1 MDAITT
7 LGVAADIVTLTEFGL
22 QLLSTS
28 DTAKVSSTIE
38 KKDEDE
44 NSALEDYK
52 KLRLA
57 LSSKQASLQ
66 RRLLASPSPPLKD
79 ELALLELATSSLE
92 DSELLLKTIGNTPK
106 DVSGDRLSS
115 RKKDATAY
123 ISSKLGGG
131 FDPENVKRLSHVITR
146 HASSILS
153 FRISELN
160 KTIESLENVKQQFR
174 PEQESRINSIS
185 QDVENLR
192 LEVQRRS
199 VDPGRGNSLAFT
211 DTDIR
216 RFSDRLTSLNKAE
229 DNMFADKI
237 VASLNYS
244 SRPVRHDSVPQAHKN
259 TFQWAFDSRL
269 SKWFSS
275 GSGIFWV
282 SGKPGSGKSTFMKF
296 IAKHSQTKELLTQ
309 WAGSADTLAV
319 AVHFFWIAG
328 TPIQKS
334 WQGLLQSLLFDVCYK
349 HPSVVP
355 LICPSRWEAAKAG
368 RWQTAAEPWSVSE
381 LTAALRSL
389 ASADSIPLK
398 ICFFIDGLDEYDSD
412 HAELCKVLCDMAN
425 SPHIKMCLS
434 SRPWAVFERSFGGE
448 GKERLDIH
456 ELTRN
461 DIREFVGD
469 QLREHPKWA
478 MIESETAASEKSSLI
493 EQIVAKADGVFLWAF
508 FVTRSLREG
517 LSNGDRIT
525 DLSQRLSGLPTD
537 LEQLFKHM
545 LESVDPVDHP
555 KMAGILQA
563 AAHALEPL
571 HIDLYWQLER
581 GFEEYDYA
589 YRCPIGSRPL
599 AEIAKQREQMTR
611 SINDKTKGLLKVVNL
626 RVEFLHRTVKDFVL
640 TKDLEEYLRGKLPD
654 DHNGFIS
661 IATAYLGFLKT
672 TSHDTPLVS
681 GIMRHGKGLN
691 SGPFISHLNQALF
704 YASEAMKADHFASQH
719 YHRTTTLLDKYEE
732 AIEAMVRVGHVI
744 IRGVNS
750 DACHPGLPFRE
761 ELLKHNLTSY
771 IENRMREQPDFFN
784 IFDESPLFAALTPMS
799 LNSGESPAPVAKT
812 LDVLLQRGE
821 NPNVLLQV
829 RGPYL
834 GEAASPW
841 VLFARGT
848 MSVFNMLSG
857 PLMFPAL
864 RWNDS
869 LDNALFDL
877 LLSYGAYPNQA
888 LLDRPGAHTVFSHF
902 LKISKSRFLGEEC
915 FDGYLRTLDAFFRA
929 GASLGVPHNGAVDPD
944 ALAAFGNLAR
954 SCPEESVLASYCT
967 ELKGL
972 ISKLAAD
979 PGRARFLSSVTEKL
993 IVHCSGEEEDLK
1005 RLVLAISEGLPQYV
1019 AEPLLQVIEG
1029 KLEVS
1034 KKRGDTRKRRR
1045 ESWGDSSYGNGVK
1058 QVKGE

>member
-1 MDAITT
+1 M
-7 LGVAADIVTLTEFGL
+7 
-22 QLLSTS
+22 
-28 DTAKVSSTIE
+28 
-38 KKDEDE
+38 
-44 NSALEDYK
+44 
-52 KLRLA
+52 
-57 LSSKQASLQ
+57 
-66 RRLLASPSPPLKD
+66 
-79 ELALLELATSSLE
+79 
-92 DSELLLKTIGNTPK
+92 
-106 DVSGDRLSS
+106 
-115 RKKDATAY
+115 
-123 ISSKLGGG
+123 
-131 FDPENVKRLSHVITR
+131 
-146 HASSILS
+146 
-153 FRISELN
+153 
-160 KTIESLENVKQQFR
+160 
-174 PEQESRINSIS
+174 
-185 QDVENLR
+185 
-192 LEVQRRS
+192 
-199 VDPGRGNSLAFT
+199 AFT

-216 RFSDRLTSLNKAE
+216 LFSDRLASLTEAE
-229 DNMFADKI
+229 DNMLADKI

-275 GSGIFWV
+275 GSGTFWV

-334 WQGLLQSLLFDVCYK
+334 WQGLLQSLLFDVCHK

-355 LICPSRWEAAKAG
+355 LICPSRWDAAKAG

-381 LTAALRSL
+381 LTAALRAL
-389 ASADSIPLK
+389 ASADNMPLK

-412 HAELCKVLCDMAN
+412 HAELCKVLCDMAD

-434 SRPWAVFERSFGGE
+434 SRPWDVFERSFGGE

-478 MIESETAASEKSSLI
+478 MMESETAASEKSSLI

-525 DLSQRLSGLPTD
+525 DLSRRLSGLPTD

-545 LESVDPVDHP
+545 LESVDPVDYA

-581 GFEEYDYA
+581 EFEEYDYA
-589 YRCPIGSRPL
+589 YRCPIGSGPL
-599 AEIAKQREQMTR
+599 EQISKQREQMTR
-611 SINDKTKGLLKVVNL
+611 SINDKTKGLLKLVNL

-640 TKDLEEYLRGKLPD
+640 TKDLEEYLRGKLPN

-672 TSHDTPLVS
+672 TSQDTPLVA

-704 YASEAMKADHFASQH
+704 YVSEALKAEQFASHNYQ
-719 YHRTTTLLDKYEE
+719 RTTALLDKYEE
-732 AIEAMVRVGHVI
+732 AIEAMVRAKHVT

-750 DACHPGLPFRE
+750 QGCHPGLPFRE
-761 ELLKHNLTSY
+761 ELLKHNLTPY
-771 IENRMREQPDFFN
+771 VEKRIREQPNFFN

-799 LNSGESPAPVAKT
+799 LNSGESPAPIAGT
-812 LDVLLQRGE
+812 LDLILQRGE
-821 NPNVLLQV
+821 DPNVLPRAGGSHLN
-829 RGPYL
+829 
-834 GEAASPW
+834 EAASPW

-877 LLSYGAYPNQA
+877 LLSYGADPNKA

-902 LKISKSRFLGEEC
+902 LKISTSRFLGEEC

-929 GASLGVPHNGAVDPD
+929 GASLGVPHNGTVDPD

-954 SCPEESVLASYCT
+954 SRPEESVLASYCT

-972 ISKLAAD
+972 MSTLAAD
-979 PGRARFLSSVTEKL
+979 PGRARFLSSITEKL
-993 IVHCSGEEEDLK
+993 IMHCSGGDEDLE
-1005 RLVLAISEGLPQYV
+1005 RLSLAISEGLPKYV
-1019 AEPLLQVIEG
+1019 AEPLLQAVDSKIETC
-1029 KLEVS
+1029 
-1034 KKRGDTRKRRR
+1034 KKQGDTRKRRR
-1045 ESWGDSSYGNGVK
+1045 ESWGDSSYGGSVK
-1058 QVKGE
+1058 QARGD

>member
-1 MDAITT
+1 MDAITA
-7 LGVAADIVTLTEFGL
+7 LGVASDILTLTEFGL
-22 QLLSTS
+22 QLLSAS
-28 DTAKVSSTIE
+28 DAPKISSTIE
-38 KKDEDE
+38 EKNE
-44 NSALEDYK
+44 NSSLEDYK
-52 KLRLA
+52 NLRLA
-57 LSSKQASLQ
+57 LFNKQTSLQ

-79 ELALLELATSSLE
+79 ELALLELASSSLE
-92 DSELLLKTIGNTPK
+92 DSEVLLETIRNTPK
-106 DVSGDRLSS
+106 DVPGNRLPS
-115 RKKDATAY
+115 RRTDATAY
-123 ISSKLGGG
+123 VDSKLEGR
-131 FDPENVKRLSHVITR
+131 FSLENIKRLSHVVTR
-146 HASSILS
+146 HASSILRL
-153 FRISELN
+153 RISELN
-160 KTIESLENVKQQFR
+160 KTIESLEIVKQQFR

-199 VDPGRGNSLAFT
+199 VDSDRGNPVAFT
-211 DTDIR
+211 DIDIR
-216 RFSDRLTSLNKAE
+216 LFSHRLTSLIEAE

-259 TFQWAFDSRL
+259 TFQWAFGSRL
-269 SKWFSS
+269 SKWFGS

-282 SGKPGSGKSTFMKF
+282 SGKPGSGKSTFMKY

-334 WQGLLQSLLFDVCYK
+334 WQGLLQSLLFDVCHK

-355 LICPSRWEAAKAG
+355 LVCPSRWEAAMAG

-381 LTAALRSL
+381 LTAALR
-389 ASADSIPLK
+389 A
-398 ICFFIDGLDEYDSD
+398 D

-461 DIREFVGD
+461 DIRKFVGD

-478 MIESETAASEKSSLI
+478 MIESETAAAEKSGLI
-493 EQIVAKADGVFLWAF
+493 EQIVAQADGVFLWAF

-517 LSNGDRIT
+517 LSNGDRIS
-525 DLSQRLSGLPTD
+525 DLSRRLSGLPTD

-545 LESVDPVDHP
+545 LESVDPADYA

-571 HIDLYWQLER
+571 HSDLYWQLER
-581 GFEEYDYA
+581 EFEEYDYA

-599 AEIAKQREQMTR
+599 EQISKQSEQTTH
-611 SINDKTKGLLKVVNL
+611 SINDKTKGLLKLVNL

-640 TKDLEEYLRGKLPD
+640 TKDLEEYLRSKLPE
-654 DHNGFIS
+654 DHNGFVS
-661 IATAYLGFLKT
+661 IATACLGFLKT
-672 TSHDTPLVS
+672 TCHDTSLVA

-704 YASEAMKADHFASQH
+704 YASEALKADQFASRH
-719 YHRTTTLLDKYEE
+719 YHRTTTLLDKYEA
-732 AIEAMVRVGHVI
+732 AIEDMERVGHVT

-750 DACHPGLPFRE
+750 EACHPGLPFRE

-771 IENRMREQPDFFN
+771 IEKRIREQPDFFN

-799 LNSGESPAPVAKT
+799 LNSGESPAPVART

-821 NPNVLLQV
+821 DPNVLPQV

-834 GEAASPW
+834 EEAASPW

-857 PLMFPAL
+857 PLMFLAL

-877 LLSYGAYPNQA
+877 LMSYGADPNQA
-888 LLDRPGAHTVFSHF
+888 LLDRPGAH
-902 LKISKSRFLGEEC
+902 RQ
-915 FDGYLRTLDAFFRA
+915 AP
-929 GASLGVPHNGAVDPD
+929 PHNGTVDPD

-954 SCPEESVLASYCT
+954 SHPEESVLASYCT

-972 ISKLAAD
+972 MSKLAAD
-979 PGRARFLSSVTEKL
+979 PGRAKFLSSVTEKL
-993 IVHCSGEEEDLK
+993 IVHCSGEEEDLE
-1005 RLVLAISEGLPQYV
+1005 RLLLAISEGLPQYV
-1019 AEPLLQVIEG
+1019 AEPLLQVIDS
-1029 KLEVS
+1029 KLEMS
-1034 KKRGDTRKRRR
+1034 TKRGDTRKRRR
-1045 ESWGDSSYGNGVK
+1045 ESWGDLSYSDSAK
-1058 QVKGE
+1058 QARGE

>member
-1 MDAITT
+1 MDTLTA
-7 LGVAADIVTLTEFGL
+7 LGVATDILTITEFSV
-22 QLLSTS
+22 QLLSAS
-28 DTAKVSSTIE
+28 DAPKISSTIE
-38 KKDEDE
+38 EQDK
-44 NSALEDYK
+44 NSPLEDYG
-52 KLRLA
+52 KLRLT
-57 LSSKQASLQ
+57 LSNKHASLQ
-66 RRLLASPSPPLKD
+66 HRLLAGPSPPLED
-79 ELALLELATSSLE
+79 ELALLELASSSLE
-92 DSELLLKTIGNTPK
+92 NSEMLLEAIGNIPNEIL
-106 DVSGDRLSS
+106 GDRLLS
-115 RKKDATAY
+115 RKTNATACL
-123 ISSKLGGG
+123 SAKLGGR
-131 FDPENVKRLSHVITR
+131 FSPENVKRLSQVVTR
-146 HASSILS
+146 HVSSIINL
-153 FRISELN
+153 RISGLN

-185 QDVENLR
+185 QDAEALR

-199 VDPGRGNSLAFT
+199 VDPDRGNFMAFT

-216 RFSDRLTSLNKAE
+216 VFSDRLNSLIEAE

-237 VASLNYS
+237 IASLNYS

-275 GSGIFWV
+275 GSGTFWV

-334 WQGLLQSLLFDVCYK
+334 WQGLLQSLLFDVCHK

-368 RWQTAAEPWSVSE
+368 QWQTAAEPWSVSE
-381 LTAALRSL
+381 LTAALRAL
-389 ASADSIPLK
+389 ASADNMPLK

-412 HAELCKVLCDMAN
+412 HAELCKILCDMAY

-434 SRPWAVFERSFGGE
+434 SRPWAVFERSFGGY

-469 QLREHPKWA
+469 QLRAHPKWA
-478 MIESETAASEKSSLI
+478 TVESETTASEKTGLI
-493 EQIVAKADGVFLWAF
+493 EQIVAQADGVFLWAF

-517 LSNGDRIT
+517 LSNGDRIR

-545 LESVDPVDHP
+545 LESVDPVEYV

-581 GFEEYDYA
+581 EFEEYDYA
-589 YRCPIGSRPL
+589 YRCPIGSRPPTQ
-599 AEIAKQREQMTR
+599 IFKQREQMGR
-611 SINDKTKGLLKVVNL
+611 SINDKTKGLLKLVNL

-640 TKDLEEYLRGKLPD
+640 TKDLEEYLRSKLPD

-672 TSHDTPLVS
+672 TCQDTPLVS

-704 YASEAMKADHFASQH
+704 YASEALKADQFNQ
-719 YHRTTTLLDKYEE
+719 RTTVLLDKYEV
-732 AIEAMVRVGHVI
+732 AIEAMVRAGHVT

-750 DACHPGLPFRE
+750 EACHPRLPFRE

-771 IENRMREQPDFFN
+771 VGKRIREQPDFFN

-799 LNSGESPAPVAKT
+799 LNSGESPAPVAGT
-812 LDVLLQRGE
+812 LDIILQRGE
-821 NPNVLLQV
+821 DPNVLPRAGGSHLN
-829 RGPYL
+829 
-834 GEAASPW
+834 EAASPW

-877 LLSYGAYPNQA
+877 LMSYGADPNKA

-902 LKISKSRFLGEEC
+902 LKISTSRFLGEEC

-929 GASLGVPHNGAVDPD
+929 GASLGVPHNETVDPG

-954 SCPEESVLASYCT
+954 SIPGETVLASYCT

-972 ISKLAAD
+972 ISTLAAD
-979 PGRARFLSSVTEKL
+979 PGRARFLSAVTERL
-993 IVHCSGEEEDLK
+993 VAHCSGREEDFE
-1005 RLVLAISEGLPQYV
+1005 RLSSAISEGLPKYV
-1019 AEPLLQVIEG
+1019 AEPLLQVIDS
-1029 KLEVS
+1029 KLEMC

-1045 ESWGDSSYGNGVK
+1045 ESWGDSSYGDGVK
-1058 QVKGE
+1058 QVRGE

>member
-1 MDAITT
+1 MDAITA
-7 LGVAADIVTLTEFGL
+7 LGVASDILAIAEFSVR
-22 QLLSTS
+22 LLST
-28 DTAKVSSTIE
+28 KVSSTIE
-38 KKDEDE
+38 RKGEDK
-44 NSALEDYK
+44 NSALEDYR

-57 LSSKQASLQ
+57 LSNKNALLQ
-66 RRLLASPSPPLKD
+66 RLPLASPSPALKD

-92 DSELLLKTIGNTPK
+92 DSEMLLETIGNIPE
-106 DVSGDRLSS
+106 DISGNRLSPW
-115 RKKDATAY
+115 RIDATTY
-123 ISSKLGGG
+123 VDSKLGGR
-131 FDPENVKRLSHVITR
+131 FSLENVKRLSHIVTR

-174 PEQESRINSIS
+174 PEQESRVNSIS

-192 LEVQRRS
+192 LEVQRR
-199 VDPGRGNSLAFT
+199 
-211 DTDIR
+211 
-216 RFSDRLTSLNKAE
+216 DRLTTLIKAE

-296 IAKHSQTKELLTQ
+296 IAKHSQTKDLLTQ

-334 WQGLLQSLLFDVCYK
+334 WQGLL
-349 HPSVVP
+349 H
-355 LICPSRWEAAKAG
+355 RWEAAKAG

-381 LTAALRSL
+381 LTAALRAL
-389 ASADSIPLK
+389 ASADHMPLN

-412 HAELCKVLCDMAN
+412 HAELCKVLCDMVN

-434 SRPWAVFERSFGGE
+434 SRPWDVFERSFGGE

-469 QLREHPKWA
+469 QLQEHPKWA

-508 FVTRSLREG
+508 FVTRSLRGG
-517 LSNGDRIT
+517 LSNGDRIS

-581 GFEEYDYA
+581 EFEEHDYA
-589 YRCPIGSRPL
+589 YRCLIGSRPL
-599 AEIAKQREQMTR
+599 EQISTQREQTTR
-611 SINDKTKGLLKVVNL
+611 SINDKTKGLLKLVNL

-640 TKDLEEYLRGKLPD
+640 TKDLEEYLRSKLPD
-654 DHNGFIS
+654 DHNRFVS

-672 TSHDTPLVS
+672 TCHDTSLVA
-681 GIMRHGKGLN
+681 GIMRHGMGLN

-704 YASEAMKADHFASQH
+704 YASEALKADQFASHQ
-719 YHRTTTLLDKYEE
+719 YFRTATLLDKYEE
-732 AIEAMVRVGHVI
+732 AIEAMVRAKHVT

-750 DACHPGLPFRE
+750 EACHPALPFRE

-771 IENRMREQPDFFN
+771 IEKRIREQPEFFN

-812 LDVLLQRGE
+812 LDLILQRGE
-821 NPNVLLQV
+821 NPNVLPQV
-829 RGPYL
+829 RGPHL
-834 GEAASPW
+834 KEAASPW
-841 VLFARGT
+841 MLFARGT

-877 LLSYGAYPNQA
+877 LLSYGAHPNKA

-902 LKISKSRFLGEEC
+902 LKISTSRFLGEEC
-915 FDGYLRTLDAFFRA
+915 FEGYLRTLDAFFRA
-929 GASLGVPHNGAVDPD
+929 GATLGVPHNGAIDPD

-954 SCPEESVLASYCT
+954 SNPEESVLASYCT

-972 ISKLAAD
+972 MSKLAAD
-979 PGRARFLSSVTEKL
+979 PGRARFLSAVTEKL
-993 IVHCSGEEEDLK
+993 IVHCSGGDEDLK

-1019 AEPLLQVIEG
+1019 AEPLLQVIDS
-1029 KLEVS
+1029 KLEMR

-1045 ESWGDSSYGNGVK
+1045 ESWGNSSYGDGVK
-1058 QVKGE
+1058 QVRGE

>member
-1 MDAITT
+1 METITA
-7 LGVAADIVTLTEFGL
+7 LGVAADILTITEFGL

-28 DTAKVSSTIE
+28 VAPKVSSTIE
-38 KKDEDE
+38 EIDK
-44 NSALEDYK
+44 NSALEDYR
-52 KLRLA
+52 KLKLA
-57 LSSKQASLQ
+57 LSNKHVSLQ
-66 RRLLASPSPPLKD
+66 RQLLASPPPPLKD
-79 ELALLELATSSLE
+79 ELALLDLVSSSPQ
-92 DSELLLKTIGNTPK
+92 DSEVLLEAVRNTPK
-106 DVSGDRLSS
+106 DFVGDKLSS
-115 RKKDATAY
+115 RKTGSTTSAGP
-123 ISSKLGGG
+123 KLGSR
-131 FDPENVKRLSHVITR
+131 FRLENVKRLSHIVTR
-146 HASSILS
+146 YASSLLS

-160 KTIESLENVKQQFR
+160 KTIESLENVKQQVR

-199 VDPGRGNSLAFT
+199 AEPDKGTSVAFT

-216 RFSDRLTSLNKAE
+216 LFSDRLASLIEAE

-244 SRPVRHDSVPQAHKN
+244 SRPVRHDSVPQAHMN

-296 IAKHSQTKELLTQ
+296 IAKHSQTKGLLTQ

-328 TPIQKS
+328 TPIQKP
-334 WQGLLQSLLFDVCYK
+334 WQGLLQSLLFDVCHK

-355 LICPSRWEAAKAG
+355 LICPSRWEAAKVG

-381 LTAALRSL
+381 LTAALRAL
-389 ASADSIPLK
+389 ASADNMPLK

-412 HAELCKVLCDMAN
+412 HAELCKILCDMAN

-434 SRPWAVFERSFGGE
+434 SRPWDVFERSFGGE
-448 GKERLDIH
+448 GQERLDIH

-469 QLREHPKWA
+469 QLQEHPQWA
-478 MIESETAASEKSSLI
+478 MIESKTAASKKSSLI

-508 FVTRSLREG
+508 FMTRSLREG
-517 LSNGDRIT
+517 LSNSDGIN

-555 KMAGILQA
+555 KMAGIL
-563 AAHALEPL
+563 
-571 HIDLYWQLER
+571 

-589 YRCPIGSRPL
+589 YRCRIGSISS
-599 AEIAKQREQMTR
+599 EQISKQREQMSR
-611 SINDKTKGLLKVVNL
+611 SINDKTKGLLKLVNL
-626 RVEFLHRTVKDFVL
+626 RVEFLHRTAKDFVL

-672 TSHDTPLVS
+672 TCHDTSLVA

-691 SGPFISHLNQALF
+691 SGPFHQALF
-704 YASEAMKADHFASQH
+704 YASEALKADQFASRH
-719 YHRTTTLLDKYEE
+719 YHRTTTLLDKHEE
-732 AIEAMVRVGHVI
+732 AIESMVRAKHVT

-750 DACHPGLPFRE
+750 EACHPALPFRE

-771 IENRMREQPDFFN
+771 IEKRIREQPDFFN
-784 IFDESPLFAALTPMS
+784 ILDESPLFAALTPMS
-799 LNSGESPAPVAKT
+799 LNSGESPAPIAKT
-812 LDVLLQRGE
+812 LDVLLQQGE
-821 NPNVLLQV
+821 DPNVLPRV

-834 GEAASPW
+834 EEVASPW
-841 VLFARGT
+841 MLFARGT

-877 LLSYGAYPNQA
+877 LMSYGADPNQA
-888 LLDRPGAHTVFSHF
+888 LLDRPGSSHCI
-902 LKISKSRFLGEEC
+902 L
-915 FDGYLRTLDAFFRA
+915 
-929 GASLGVPHNGAVDPD
+929 
-944 ALAAFGNLAR
+944 ALL
-954 SCPEESVLASYCT
+954 
-967 ELKGL
+967 
-972 ISKLAAD
+972 
-979 PGRARFLSSVTEKL
+979 
-993 IVHCSGEEEDLK
+993 EDIYI
-1005 RLVLAISEGLPQYV
+1005 AISR
-1019 AEPLLQVIEG
+1019 
-1029 KLEVS
+1029 
-1034 KKRGDTRKRRR
+1034 RGVFRRL
-1045 ESWGDSSYGNGVK
+1045 S
-1058 QVKGE
+1058 

>member
-1 MDAITT
+1 MDAITA
-7 LGVAADIVTLTEFGL
+7 LGVASDILTLTEFGL
-22 QLLSTS
+22 QLLSAS
-28 DTAKVSSTIE
+28 DAPKISSTIE
-38 KKDEDE
+38 EKDE

-57 LSSKQASLQ
+57 LSNKQASLQ

-79 ELALLELATSSLE
+79 ELALLELASSSLE
-92 DSELLLKTIGNTPK
+92 DSEVLLETIRNTPK
-106 DVSGDRLSS
+106 DVPGNRLPS
-115 RKKDATAY
+115 RRTDATAY
-123 ISSKLGGG
+123 VDSKLEGK
-131 FDPENVKRLSHVITR
+131 FSLENIKRLSHVVTR
-146 HASSILS
+146 HASSILRL
-153 FRISELN
+153 RISELN

-199 VDPGRGNSLAFT
+199 VDSDRGNPVAFT

-216 RFSDRLTSLNKAE
+216 LFSDRLTSLIEAE

-269 SKWFSS
+269 SNWFGS

-328 TPIQKS
+328 TAIQKS

-368 RWQTAAEPWSVSE
+368 RWQTAAESWSVSE
-381 LTAALRSL
+381 LTAALRAL
-389 ASADSIPLK
+389 ASANNMPLK

-412 HAELCKVLCDMAN
+412 HAKLYKVLYDMAN

-434 SRPWAVFERSFGGE
+434 SRPWAVFERSFGGKS
-448 GKERLDIH
+448 KERLDIH

-478 MIESETAASEKSSLI
+478 MIESETAASEKSGLI
-493 EQIVAKADGVFLWAF
+493 EQIVAQADGVFLWAF

-525 DLSQRLSGLPTD
+525 DLSRRLSGLPTD

-545 LESVDPVDHP
+545 LESVDPADYA

-581 GFEEYDYA
+581 E
-589 YRCPIGSRPL
+589 PL
-599 AEIAKQREQMTR
+599 EQISKQREQTTH
-611 SINDKTKGLLKVVNL
+611 SINDKTKGLLKLVNL

-640 TKDLEEYLRGKLPD
+640 TKDLEEYLRSKLPE
-654 DHNGFIS
+654 DHNGFVS

-672 TSHDTPLVS
+672 TCHDTSLVA

-704 YASEAMKADHFASQH
+704 YAFEALKADQFASRH
-719 YHRTTTLLDKYEE
+719 YHRTTTLLDKYE
-732 AIEAMVRVGHVI
+732 AAMEAMVRVGHVT

-750 DACHPGLPFRE
+750 EACHPGLPFRE

-771 IENRMREQPDFFN
+771 IEKRIREQPDFFN

-799 LNSGESPAPVAKT
+799 LNSGESPAPVART

-821 NPNVLLQV
+821 DPNVLPQV

-834 GEAASPW
+834 EEAASPW

-877 LLSYGAYPNQA
+877 LMSYGADPNQA

-902 LKISKSRFLGEEC
+902 LKISTSRFLGEEC

-929 GASLGVPHNGAVDPD
+929 GASLGVPHNGTVDPD

-954 SCPEESVLASYCT
+954 SHPEESVLASYCT

-972 ISKLAAD
+972 MSKLAAD
-979 PGRARFLSSVTEKL
+979 PGRAKFLSSVTEKL
-993 IVHCSGEEEDLK
+993 IVHCSGEEEDLE
-1005 RLVLAISEGLPQYV
+1005 RLLLAISEGLPQYV
-1019 AEPLLQVIEG
+1019 AEPLLQVIDS
-1029 KLEVS
+1029 KLEMS
-1034 KKRGDTRKRRR
+1034 TKRGDTRKRRR
-1045 ESWGDSSYGNGVK
+1045 ESWGDLSYSDSAK
-1058 QVKGE
+1058 QARGE

>member
-7 LGVAADIVTLTEFGL
+7 LGVASDILTITEFSVR
-22 QLLSTS
+22 LLST
-28 DTAKVSSTIE
+28 KVSSMTEE
-38 KKDEDE
+38 KDE
-44 NSALEDYK
+44 NSALEDYR

-57 LSSKQASLQ
+57 LSNKKDLLQ
-66 RRLLASPSPPLKD
+66 RRLLANSSPPLKD
-79 ELALLELATSSLE
+79 DLTLLDLASSSLE
-92 DSELLLKTIGNTPK
+92 DSEVLLENRESIPK
-106 DVSGDRLSS
+106 DFGGS
-115 RKKDATAY
+115 RPPSQETDTTAY
-123 ISSKLGGG
+123 FISKLGGR
-131 FDPENVKRLSHVITR
+131 FSQENIKRLSHAVTR
-146 HASSILS
+146 HASSILI

-160 KTIESLENVKQQFR
+160 KTLKSLENVKQQFR

-185 QDVENLR
+185 QDVENFR

-199 VDPGRGNSLAFT
+199 VDLDRGNPVALT

-216 RFSDRLTSLNKAE
+216 LFSDRLTSLIEAE

-244 SRPVRHDSVPQAHKN
+244 SRPVRHDSVPQAHRN

-275 GSGIFWV
+275 GSGTFWV

-319 AVHFFWIAG
+319 AVHFFWISG

-334 WQGLLQSLLFDVCYK
+334 WQGLLQSLLFDVCHK

-368 RWQTAAEPWSVSE
+368 HWQTAAEPWSVSE
-381 LTAALRSL
+381 LTAALRAL
-389 ASADSIPLK
+389 ASADNMPLK
-398 ICFFIDGLDEYDSD
+398 ICLFIDGLDEYDSD
-412 HAELCKVLCDMAN
+412 YAELCKVLCDMAN

-461 DIREFVGD
+461 DIREF
-469 QLREHPKWA
+469 WA
-478 MIESETAASEKSSLI
+478 MIESETAASEKSGLI
-493 EQIVAKADGVFLWAF
+493 EQIVTKADGVFLWAF

-517 LSNGDRIT
+517 LSNGDRIS

-545 LESVDPVDHP
+545 LESVDPIDHP

-589 YRCPIGSRPL
+589 YRCPIGSRPS
-599 AEIAKQREQMTR
+599 EQISKQRDQTTR
-611 SINDKTKGLLKVVNL
+611 SINDKTKGLLKLINL

-654 DHNGFIS
+654 DHNGFVS

-672 TSHDTPLVS
+672 TCHDTSLVA

-704 YASEAMKADHFASQH
+704 YASEALKADQFASRH
-719 YHRTTTLLDKYEE
+719 YQRTTTLLDKYEA
-732 AIEAMVRVGHVI
+732 AIEAMVRAGHVT

-750 DACHPGLPFRE
+750 EGCHLSLPFRE

-771 IENRMREQPDFFN
+771 IEKRIREQPDFFN

-821 NPNVLLQV
+821 DPNVLPQV

-834 GEAASPW
+834 DEAASPW

-877 LLSYGAYPNQA
+877 LMSYGADPNQA

-902 LKISKSRFLGEEC
+902 LKIATSRFLGEEC

-929 GASLGVPHNGAVDPD
+929 GASLDVPHNGTIDSD

-954 SCPEESVLASYCT
+954 SRPEESVLASYCT

-972 ISKLAAD
+972 MSKLAAD

-993 IVHCSGEEEDLK
+993 IAHCSGEEEDLK

-1019 AEPLLQVIEG
+1019 AEPLLQVIES
-1029 KLEVS
+1029 KIEMS
-1034 KKRGDTRKRRR
+1034 KKLGDTRKRRR
-1045 ESWGDSSYGNGVK
+1045 ESRGDSSYAGGVK
-1058 QVKGE
+1058 QVRGG